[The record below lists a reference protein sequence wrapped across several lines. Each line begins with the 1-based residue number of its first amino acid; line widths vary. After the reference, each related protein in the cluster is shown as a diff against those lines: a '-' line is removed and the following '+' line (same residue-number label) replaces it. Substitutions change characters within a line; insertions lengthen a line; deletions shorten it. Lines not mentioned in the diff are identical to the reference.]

1 MRMHGLVLKEVKQ
14 IVRDPSA
21 ILIAFLMP
29 VVLLIVN
36 GFGINFDA
44 NHMKVAVVIAAP
56 EETVRGMLQALA
68 ASPYLDPI
76 RFPDAR
82 SAEAEVVRGNVRGM
96 LVVREDFSQR
106 LARSAHW
113 PATAELAV
121 NATDPNTARILEG
134 YISGALSTWLA
145 GEAMERRLISNDDI
159 TLQYRYWF
167 NAELRSAD
175 AIVPGIIAMVMTM
188 TGTLLTALIVAR
200 EWERGTMESM
210 LASPAG
216 MAEMI
221 FAKLGCYFILGMA
234 SMVMAVLMAIGLF
247 GLPFRGGVIALL
259 AASALFLMFALGL
272 GLFISTLARNQ
283 FVAAQLAFLATMLP
297 AMMLSGMLFD
307 IASMPHWLRIVTYA
321 VPARYL
327 VSILQTLF
335 LAGDVWAVILPNLMG
350 LGMAAALAVGATLLV
365 TRRRLD

>member
-1 MRMHGLVLKEVKQ
+1 
-14 IVRDPSA
+14 
-21 ILIAFLMP
+21 
-29 VVLLIVN
+29 
-36 GFGINFDA
+36 
-44 NHMKVAVVIAAP
+44 
-56 EETVRGMLQALA
+56 
-68 ASPYLDPI
+68 
-76 RFPDAR
+76 
-82 SAEAEVVRGNVRGM
+82 M

-145 GEAMERRLISNDDI
+145 GEAMERRLIANGDI

-216 MAEMI
+216 MAELI

-259 AASALFLMFALGL
+259 VASSLFLLFALGL

-307 IASMPHWLRIVTYA
+307 IASMPQWLRIVTYA

-335 LAGDVWAVILPNLMG
+335 LAGDVWAVILPNLIG
-350 LGMAAALAVGATLLV
+350 LGVAATLAVGATLLV